1 MNIFYNF
8 KSAGDTLQRITEVNN
23 SKYIK
28 NLFLEN
34 FFNNL
39 FIWGTYNNLDEY
51 NCIYNSTEY
60 IDKMISKNIFLL
72 NNFLSSKDFLENEN
86 ESIIIEIKSFYN
98 FLQKIKNRIKLIG
111 IKTPKGFIHLTE
123 GNKYENELIKI
134 GRGNLV
140 SLTCGHNG
148 LLSEEENIVFKF
160 YLNKSELFKDDEE
173 DINNIDNNDNE
184 EEIIDN
190 NLNNNLED
198 LDASFSGL
206 ATLDDY

>member
-1 MNIFYNF
+1 MPQYHKGNYFLPDPF
-8 KSAGDTLQRITEVNN
+8 F
-23 SKYIK
+23 SKKIK
-28 NLFLEN
+28 KN
-34 FFNNL
+34 FFLIL
-39 FIWGTYNNLDEY
+39 FCFL
-51 NCIYNSTEY
+51 IYNKLTGEE
-60 IDKMISKNIFLL
+60 KEQLL
-72 NNFLSSKDFLENEN
+72 KKLF
-86 ESIIIEIKSFYN
+86 
-98 FLQKIKNRIKLIG
+98 RKLIG
-111 IKTPKGFIHLTE
+111 IKTPKGYIHLTE

-160 YLNKSELFKDDEE
+160 YLNKSELFKDDKE